1 MKKTAL
7 IIISLLLSTVLL
19 SYILLFT
26 TIGNNLLQPSI
37 EAKINEN
44 SPIKVKLSK
53 FLLRMDRIKV
63 LIKLDE
69 QNTILA
75 EGSYSL
81 FSQSFDIDYT
91 IALNKLSNLNKLAER
106 KLSGKLLSDGN
117 INGGLDLFKIKGK
130 SDIALSQTDYAIV
143 IKEMKLDK
151 AALKL
156 TNAQI
161 KELLSMV
168 GEKPYATGK
177 IDLHLQLNDLNPEN
191 LKGSVALN
199 IKEALLN
206 EKTLKKE
213 LGLSL
218 TKTGLKGELKAKL
231 EANQINY
238 LARVDSELAN
248 IFSKGEMQT
257 TNTSV
262 NSTYKIDIKELAL
275 FKSLTKAPLRGPF
288 FTQGE
293 IKGKNK
299 SYKIEGKSNIADSK
313 TLYSLKLLDFKP
325 SKLILNIQD
334 AKLEKL
340 LYMAGEQKYASARLN
355 ANIQLNNL
363 NPKRLVGKAELSL
376 REGKVDQKIMLK
388 TFKVTL
394 PKTSFTLKTKTVI
407 KPENIN
413 YTFSLLSNLAKIDSK
428 GDINP
433 QSIQTKADY
442 LVDIKELALLKPL
455 TSSPLRGP
463 LATSGTLRG
472 DKKELLIKGSSDL
485 AQSKT
490 NYILRLEELSPK
502 SAEIDIK
509 KAKLSKLLYLAG
521 EPSYAIGDLD
531 MSIKLDSISSLN
543 GKIKMLVSKGLVN
556 KKVVKKA
563 FDINLPYTK
572 FELNSNARIKED
584 KLTAKTKIISNLATL
599 NMKKSDFDIKKA
611 SLRSD
616 YDIFIPFLERLEP
629 LLERRLFGEVR
640 ASGKIKKDKQLIIT
654 AHSKIFRGQINAKVI
669 DDKVTS
675 DFKDIHAI
683 DILKILGYKE
693 VMDAPLNGDFI
704 YNTKTK
710 EGKLYARFDKATLTR
725 SKMTDLIK
733 GLSRTDLTKERFNK
747 GSLLSLI
754 NKDIISSELKM
765 QSKRASLRSKKFL
778 VNSKKQVIDAR
789 FALKIKEYAGDVI
802 LKGDINSP
810 SVKLDAKSMITPE
823 IEKKVGKEINRFL
836 KKLF

>member
-1 MKKTAL
+1 MKKTLL
-7 IIISLLLSTVLL
+7 IITSIILLILAL
-19 SYILLFT
+19 SYALLFT
-26 TIGNNLLQPSI
+26 SIGNSVLKPFLEEKANQYSALKFELSEFSLDMSHLRVLL
-37 EAKINEN
+37 
-44 SPIKVKLSK
+44 
-53 FLLRMDRIKV
+53 
-63 LIKLDE
+63 KLDE
-69 QNTILA
+69 QNSLLA

-81 FSQSFDIDYT
+81 FSRSFDIDYT

-117 INGGLDLFKIKGK
+117 IKGDLELFKIKGK
-130 SDIALSQTDYAIV
+130 SDLALSQTDYAIV
-143 IKEMKLDK
+143 IKEMQLNK

-156 TNAQI
+156 SNARIQ
-161 KELLSMV
+161 ELLSIV

-191 LKGSVALN
+191 LKGSVSLN

-206 EKTLKKE
+206 AKTLKKE

-218 TKTGLKGELKAKL
+218 TKTGLKGEFKAKL
-231 EANQINY
+231 EGNQINY

-248 IFSKGEMQT
+248 IFSKGEMHT

-262 NSTYKIDIKELAL
+262 NSIYKIDIKELAL
-275 FKSLTKAPLRGPF
+275 FKSLTNAPLRGPF

-293 IKGKNK
+293 IKGNNRD
-299 SYKIEGKSNIADSK
+299 YHIEGKSNIADSK
-313 TLYSLKLLDFKP
+313 TFYTLKLLDFKP

-340 LYMAGEQKYASARLN
+340 LYMAGEQKYASAKLN
-355 ANIQLNNL
+355 ANIQLHDL
-363 NPKRLVGKAELSL
+363 NPKRLDGKAVLSL

-394 PKTSFTLKTKTVI
+394 PKTSFKLNSQTLI

-413 YTFSLLSNLAKIDSK
+413 YSFSLLSNLAKIESK

-455 TSSPLRGP
+455 TSSPFRGP
-463 LATSGTLRG
+463 LATSGTLEG
-472 DKKELLIKGSSDL
+472 DKKELLIKGVSNL

-490 NYILRLEELSPK
+490 NYRLRLEELSPK
-502 SAEIDIK
+502 SADIDIK

-521 EPSYAIGDLD
+521 EPDYAQGGLD
-531 MSIKLDSISSLN
+531 INIKLDSISSLN
-543 GKIKMLVSKGLVN
+543 AKIKILISKGLVHN
-556 KKVVKKA
+556 DIIKKA

-572 FELNSNARIKED
+572 FELNSDASIQED
-584 KLTAKTKIISNLATL
+584 KLTARTKIISNLATL

-629 LLERRLFGEVR
+629 LLERKLFGEVR
-640 ASGKIKKDKQLIIT
+640 ASGEIKKEKQLIIT
-654 AHSKIFRGQINAKVI
+654 AHSKIFHGQINAKVI
-669 DDKVTS
+669 DDKVSS

-683 DILKILGYKE
+683 DILKMLGYKE
-693 VMDAPLNGDFI
+693 VMDAPLNGDFF
-704 YNTKTK
+704 YNTQTR
-710 EGKLYARFDKATLTR
+710 EGKLDARFDKATLTR
-725 SKMTDLIK
+725 SKMTDLIS

-778 VNSKKQVIDAR
+778 VNSKKQLIDAR
-789 FALKIKEYAGDVI
+789 FAINIKEYAGDVI